1 MEVPPVF
8 LDLISKCSLDE
19 KKSMLEFLI
28 KDVQNANIT
37 PTEQQGNTNPIKA
50 FDSLVNKYD
59 SLIKD
64 ELFLKVVRNELDS
77 LNLQSPQSSK
87 LKVKSMWFTVKDG
100 FYYHDGKNLSG
111 HELEKYPA
119 LSKLR
124 QIVNSHHG
132 VKQELDCCNV
142 ICLSNNKKSVRLHA
156 DNESYLDQS
165 CPIATVTIGAT
176 RKVEFVPF
184 GRNHQQSVVSLE
196 AEHNSLYVM
205 NAGCQS
211 ILQHRVTPGN
221 IKESGDQ
228 IRYSISF
235 RKFRSDQSQ
244 DGSGSSIAASIPL
257 YSSVLKASPK
267 VPTSLIV
274 GDSFAARLDANR
286 LSKGTKN
293 IINIAKGGYKIPD
306 AIESLDTF
314 HKDLADKETIIDQV
328 FISIG
333 TNDIRH
339 SRREGVGKFKSE
351 LFKLIRRI
359 KELFPRAKIFFQ
371 SLIPL
376 PITRENESYV
386 ARNLLQF
393 NSMLFDVCKHEK
405 VYMFDVFG
413 MFLLGIYR
421 NPRLFPEGYRDIHP
435 NKRGLGLLAR
445 EYIKRIHCKN
455 FDPFRHN

>member
-1 MEVPPVF
+1 
-8 LDLISKCSLDE
+8 
-19 KKSMLEFLI
+19 
-28 KDVQNANIT
+28 
-37 PTEQQGNTNPIKA
+37 
-50 FDSLVNKYD
+50 
-59 SLIKD
+59 
-64 ELFLKVVRNELDS
+64 
-77 LNLQSPQSSK
+77 
-87 LKVKSMWFTVKDG
+87 
-100 FYYHDGKNLSG
+100 
-111 HELEKYPA
+111 
-119 LSKLR
+119 
-124 QIVNSHHG
+124 
-132 VKQELDCCNV
+132 
-142 ICLSNNKKSVRLHA
+142 
-156 DNESYLDQS
+156 
-165 CPIATVTIGAT
+165 
-176 RKVEFVPF
+176 
-184 GRNHQQSVVSLE
+184 
-196 AEHNSLYVM
+196 M

-244 DGSGSSIAASIPL
+244 DASGSSIAASIPL

-293 IINIAKGGYKIPD
+293 VINIAKGGYKIPV

-339 SRREGVGKFKSE
+339 SRREGVDKFKSE

-376 PITRENESYV
+376 HITRENESYV

-405 VYMFDVFG
+405 VYMFDIFG

-421 NPRLFPEGYRDIHP
+421 NPHLFPEGYRDIHP
-435 NKRGLGLLAR
+435 NKRGLGLLAK